1 VTGFGNLFFFFFCN
15 SDGAVRFSRWVV
27 LVVVVVVVVQQ
38 QKRAKERV
46 DDRLNTLSFLKEEE
60 KKTKKNL
67 AYISSLTLTRLCA
80 INLYFLAN
88 AENFALHVQKSLD
101 YSILLNTHHQLKYLI
116 PLFTFLIKVTNT
128 CLLTGCKHRIK
139 KFFFNIIV

>member
-1 VTGFGNLFFFFFCN
+1 MTGFANLFFFLFFCN

-27 LVVVVVVVVQQ
+27 LVVVVVVVVVQQ

-116 PLFTFLIKVTNT
+116 PLFMFLN
-128 CLLTGCKHRIK
+128 
-139 KFFFNIIV
+139 